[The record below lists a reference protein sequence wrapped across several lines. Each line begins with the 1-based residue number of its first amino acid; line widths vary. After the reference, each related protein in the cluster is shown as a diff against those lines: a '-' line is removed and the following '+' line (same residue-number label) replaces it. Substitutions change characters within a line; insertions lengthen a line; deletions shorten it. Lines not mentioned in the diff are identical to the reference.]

1 MIPNTLKGLDFDL
14 GDDVNLLKNSIQ
26 EFCNA
31 EIAPLAQEI
40 DKNNDFPSHLWRKMG
55 DLGLLG
61 ITAEEKYGGSGLGYT
76 EHVVAMEEISKASAS
91 VGLSY
96 GAHSNL
102 CVNQITLNGTEKQ
115 KEKYLPKL
123 ISGEHVGALAMSEP
137 EAGSDVVSMK
147 LKAKRQGDEF
157 CLDGTKMWITNA
169 PNANTFVVY
178 AKTVDEKHE
187 SNIDYYTELTG
198 LTSLLNR
205 YPHELSGGEQQRVCI
220 TRALIREPD
229 LLLMDEPFSN
239 LDSSIKSKIQSE
251 VYKILKK
258 TNTTTI
264 LVTHDIKDT
273 FDISDKILVFKAGI
287 VQQYDQPEEMYCNP
301 VNCYCAK
308 ILGDLNKIQIDGKE
322 FYVRPEKINIV
333 EKSEHKFNIE
343 KISFV
348 GKEYKIKGNLNGDDM
363 YFYNSDPIKNK
374 DEIFIDF
381 NKNDLLEFDKRCSNF
396 FTENNQ

>member
-1 MIPNTLKGLDFDL
+1 MYLNIQNLVKFYNKENPLIKDLNFTVNKG
-14 GDDVNLLKNSIQ
+14 
-26 EFCNA
+26 EFVSFIG
-31 EIAPLAQEI
+31 E
-40 DKNNDFPSHLWRKMG
+40 S
-55 DLGLLG
+55 
-61 ITAEEKYGGSGLGYT
+61 GSGKTTFLKCLAGL
-76 EHVVAMEEISKASAS
+76 EDINSGKISLNDRVLNDKDTS
-91 VGLSY
+91 VKPNLRKIGFIFQDYPLFPHLNVIENLKINLDGKY
-96 GAHSNL
+96 ESNL
-102 CVNQITLNGTEKQ
+102 
-115 KEKYLPKL
+115 
-123 ISGEHVGALAMSEP
+123 
-137 EAGSDVVSMK
+137 
-147 LKAKRQGDEF
+147 
-157 CLDGTKMWITNA
+157 
-169 PNANTFVVY
+169 
-178 AKTVDEKHE
+178 
-187 SNIDYYTELTG
+187 DYYTGLTG
-198 LTSLLNR
+198 LTNLLNR

-333 EKSEHKFNIE
+333 EKSEYKFNIE

-363 YFYNSDPIKNK
+363 YFYNSDPIKSK

>member
-1 MIPNTLKGLDFDL
+1 MYLNIENLVKFYNKENPLIKDLNFTVNKGEFVSFIGESGSGKTTFLKCLAGLE
-14 GDDVNLLKNSIQ
+14 GVNSGKISLNNRVLN
-26 EFCNA
+26 
-31 EIAPLAQEI
+31 
-40 DKNNDFPSHLWRKMG
+40 DKNISVKPNLRKIGFIFQDYPLFPHLNVIENLKINL
-55 DLGLLG
+55 D
-61 ITAEEKYGGSGLGYT
+61 EKY
-76 EHVVAMEEISKASAS
+76 EI
-91 VGLSY
+91 
-96 GAHSNL
+96 
-102 CVNQITLNGTEKQ
+102 
-115 KEKYLPKL
+115 
-123 ISGEHVGALAMSEP
+123 
-137 EAGSDVVSMK
+137 
-147 LKAKRQGDEF
+147 
-157 CLDGTKMWITNA
+157 
-169 PNANTFVVY
+169 
-178 AKTVDEKHE
+178 
-187 SNIDYYTELTG
+187 NIDYYTGLTG
-198 LTSLLNR
+198 LSNLLNR

-220 TRALIREPD
+220 ARALIREPD

-381 NKNDLLEFDKRCSNF
+381 NKNDLFEFDKRCSNF